1 VFGVWCLAAGNLS
14 LWCAGVNR
22 ARHFDTL
29 QEVELSFLRF
39 EDLRV
44 FKAAEDFADAVW
56 DIVSRWETFAKLTVG
71 KQLARS
77 ADSVAANIAEG
88 SGRGASKDNQ
98 FVRIARGSLNES
110 KYWLRRASARK
121 LIAPEDQDRLNLMA
135 EAIGPSLNAYLK
147 SLDRSD
153 PDKANT

>member
-1 VFGVWCLAAGNLS
+1 M
-14 LWCAGVNR
+14 
-22 ARHFDTL
+22 
-29 QEVELSFLRF
+29 SFLRF

-44 FKAAEDFADAVW
+44 FKAAEKFADTVW
-56 DIVSRWETFAKLTVG
+56 GVVTSWETFAKLTVG
-71 KQLARS
+71 KQLVRS

-88 SGRGASKDNQ
+88 AGRGASKDNQ
-98 FVRIARGSLNES
+98 RFVRIARGSLNES

-121 LIAPEDQDRLNLMA
+121 LIAPEDQTRLNLMA

-147 SLDRSD
+147 SLDRSA

>member
-1 VFGVWCLAAGNLS
+1 L
-14 LWCAGVNR
+14 R
-22 ARHFDTL
+22 
-29 QEVELSFLRF
+29 EVELFFLRF

-44 FKAAEDFADAVW
+44 FKAAEEFADTVW
-56 DIVSRWETFAKLTVG
+56 GVVTSWETFAKLTVG
-71 KQLARS
+71 KQLVRS

-88 SGRGASKDNQ
+88 AGRGASKDNQ
-98 FVRIARGSLNES
+98 RFVRIARGSLNES

-121 LIAPEDQDRLNLMA
+121 LIAPEDQARLNLMA

-147 SLDRSD
+147 SLDRSA

>member
-1 VFGVWCLAAGNLS
+1 
-14 LWCAGVNR
+14 
-22 ARHFDTL
+22 L

-44 FKAAEDFADAVW
+44 FKAAEEFAHAVW

-98 FVRIARGSLNES
+98 RFVRIARGSLNES
-110 KYWLRRASARK
+110 MYWLRRASARK
-121 LIAPEDQDRLNLMA
+121 LIAPEDQSRLNRMA

-147 SLDRSD
+147 SLDRSA

>member
-1 VFGVWCLAAGNLS
+1 

-29 QEVELSFLRF
+29 QEVELSFLRV

-98 FVRIARGSLNES
+98 RFVRIARGSLNES